1 MKHLFLVLTLG
12 NCFSGA
18 KGQKGKQSWAL
29 EEFRAKPAEKKLNHL
44 HLMALINHRYEFY
57 FSLLSSCPYS
67 HPFPSC
73 WVEHLHKSERKWKP
87 SGDAL
92 NCLSTFPYINIYMC
106 VCVCVC
112 NVHVNFYL
120 HSSLLLWLRLTPL
133 SSSVLPSMCFSFTL
147 AYQRV
152 CIWIHNIYRVNMY
165 FILQN
170 KAQQTKI
177 YLPQLYGHSKF
188 CCTLFIYSVFSQAVF
203 IRVNCM
209 QRPWLGTEGLHQ
221 IK

>member
-18 KGQKGKQSWAL
+18 RGQKGKKSWAL

-44 HLMALINHRYEFY
+44 HLMALINHRYDFY

-73 WVEHLHKSERKWKP
+73 RVEHLHKPERKWKP

-92 NCLSTFPYINIYMC
+92 NCLSFFSIYKYVCVC

-112 NVHVNFYL
+112 NVHVNFCL
-120 HSSLLLWLRLTPL
+120 HSSLLLWLKLTPL
-133 SSSVLPSMCFSFTL
+133 CSSGLPSMCFSFTL
-147 AYQRV
+147 AYQHV
-152 CIWIHNIYRVNMY
+152 CVYEYIIYTVWIYISSYKTKHNKQKYTFLNSTAILSSAVPYS
-165 FILQN
+165 FIPCSVRQ
-170 KAQQTKI
+170 
-177 YLPQLYGHSKF
+177 YLLG
-188 CCTLFIYSVFSQAVF
+188 SVVC
-203 IRVNCM
+203 RD
-209 QRPWLGTEGLHQ
+209 LD
-221 IK
+221 